1 MFVITKEI
9 TNQILHLYLSYHFP
23 SVQWQEEASS
33 WGTGRG
39 REIFGANLD
48 VQLMLYKNKQI
59 SDISES
65 PRATFT
71 SQQSGAHYCR
81 PGRVIYLP
89 KEF

>member
-33 WGTGRG
+33 WGIGRG
-39 REIFGANLD
+39 REIFGAKLG
-48 VQLMLYKNKQI
+48 VQWMLYKNKQNSNI
-59 SDISES
+59 LES

-71 SQQSGAHYCR
+71 SQQSGAHYCSL
-81 PGRVIYLP
+81 GKIIYLP
-89 KEF
+89 